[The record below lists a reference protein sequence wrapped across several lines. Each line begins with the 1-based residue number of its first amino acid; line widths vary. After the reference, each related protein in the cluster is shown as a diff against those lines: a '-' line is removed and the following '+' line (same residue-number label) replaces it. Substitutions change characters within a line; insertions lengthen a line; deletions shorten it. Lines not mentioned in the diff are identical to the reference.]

1 MYFIFQFRGKF
12 IGGRVSELKR
22 TFCCVLWR
30 FFFCCMTL
38 VGLGR
43 LFIVGVY
50 RVFLQS

>member
-1 MYFIFQFRGKF
+1 MSLRERSVVF
-12 IGGRVSELKR
+12 
-22 TFCCVLWR
+22 LWR